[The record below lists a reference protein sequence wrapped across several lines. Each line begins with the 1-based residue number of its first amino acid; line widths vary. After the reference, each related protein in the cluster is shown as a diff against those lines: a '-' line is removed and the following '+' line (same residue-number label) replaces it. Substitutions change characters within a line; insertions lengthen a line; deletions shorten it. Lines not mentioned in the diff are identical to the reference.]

1 MKFFAI
7 FFLLGFLACDKTE
20 QTPEAALKEFID
32 LRIGKVID
40 RDFIVEK
47 VTGKMLA
54 TFKNMPEDQFKTF
67 ADMKNI
73 QGDSFK
79 ILSKTCAESKC
90 SLTYSVGYTTKVDDK
105 PQFISEVRKTAE
117 LIKVNEKWLIAEVN
131 NLQTSHESLE
141 AINAF

>member
-7 FFLLGFLACDKTE
+7 LLLMGLVACDKTE
-20 QTPEAALKEFID
+20 QTPEAALKDFID

-40 RDFIVEK
+40 RNFMLEK

-54 TFKNMPEDQFKTF
+54 SFKNMPEEQFKTF

-73 QGDSFK
+73 QGNSFK
-79 ILSKTCAESKC
+79 ILSKICEETKC

-105 PQFISEVRKTAE
+105 PQFVSEVKKTAE
-117 LIKVNEKWLIAEVN
+117 LVKVDEKWLISEVN
-131 NLQTSHESLE
+131 NLQTTHESLE